1 MPPLTA
7 TALGL
12 FRDVRE
18 AVYALQDSIS
28 TYHRP
33 SQLRFLFANLLPDLT
48 FPAMELWSRF
58 EIDLSADFRLHHH
71 PTRASNLALQDIQSY
86 LTSQGSS
93 LSRCGLPDPGQLLQN
108 TEVDVELDY
117 FHPHAV
123 RLRERADNAFTI
135 TNSDQKEIFHRVVH
149 QDDAAC
155 FFVDGRAGRGKTYLM
170 GSICDRMRSNGD
182 VVCVVGTTA
191 LSVIHYERGRTAHST
206 FGIPV
211 QESDDG
217 LQSRIDV
224 RSRRAELLRQAR
236 LIIWEEL
243 PMAKKAVVEC
253 VDQLLQDTME
263 NDLPLG
269 GKLWRLPSSRPY
281 HPWQLWPDRHF

>member
-1 MPPLTA
+1 MNV
-7 TALGL
+7 
-12 FRDVRE
+12 DE
-18 AVYALQDSIS
+18 
-28 TYHRP
+28 RP
-33 SQLRFLFANLLPDLT
+33 
-48 FPAMELWSRF
+48 
-58 EIDLSADFRLHHH
+58 
-71 PTRASNLALQDIQSY
+71 
-86 LTSQGSS
+86 
-93 LSRCGLPDPGQLLQN
+93 
-108 TEVDVELDY
+108 
-117 FHPHAV
+117 
-123 RLRERADNAFTI
+123 
-135 TNSDQKEIFHRVVH
+135 
-149 QDDAAC
+149 
-155 FFVDGRAGRGKTYLM
+155 
-170 GSICDRMRSNGD
+170 
-182 VVCVVGTTA
+182 
-191 LSVIHYERGRTAHST
+191 

-243 PMAKKAVVEC
+243 PMAKKAVEC

>member
-1 MPPLTA
+1 
-7 TALGL
+7 
-12 FRDVRE
+12 
-18 AVYALQDSIS
+18 
-28 TYHRP
+28 
-33 SQLRFLFANLLPDLT
+33 
-48 FPAMELWSRF
+48 MELWSRF

-135 TNSDQKEIFHRVVH
+135 TNSGQKEIFHRVVH
-149 QDDAAC
+149 QGDAAC
-155 FFVDGRAGRGKTYLM
+155 FFVDGHAGRGKTYLM

-243 PMAKKAVVEC
+243 PMAKKAAVEC